1 MQSHQK
7 DFEKLKKELE
17 EYQIWPSDYIFKFI
31 IKNKIYK
38 RNEIL
43 SNFDLK
49 KCNLTTKESSNKKYL
64 SITLIKH
71 MDSADEVI
79 KKYMELSKIDGI
91 ISL

>member
-1 MQSHQK
+1 MQSYQK

-49 KCNLTTKESSNKKYL
+49 KCNLRTKESSNKKYL

-71 MDSADEVI
+71 MNSADEVI

>member
-1 MQSHQK
+1 MQSYQK

-49 KCNLTTKESSNKKYL
+49 KYNLTTKESSNKKYL

-71 MDSADEVI
+71 MNSADEVI